1 MVASALGHN
10 LADDPVKLVK
20 GGTDVFQEMR
30 VARGVDVTQA
40 LALGQQL
47 ETYAARTLYDT
58 TCPDLPSG
66 FVSAVNKAQ
75 EVSNELT
82 RTA

>member
-1 MVASALGHN
+1 VR
-10 LADDPVKLVK
+10 LVT
-20 GGTDVFQEMR
+20 GGTDGFQELLVGDGM
-30 VARGVDVTQA
+30 GVGQA
-40 LALGQQL
+40 VALGQQL
-47 ETYAARTLYDT
+47 EMYAARTLYDPK
-58 TCPDLPSG
+58 CPDLPSG